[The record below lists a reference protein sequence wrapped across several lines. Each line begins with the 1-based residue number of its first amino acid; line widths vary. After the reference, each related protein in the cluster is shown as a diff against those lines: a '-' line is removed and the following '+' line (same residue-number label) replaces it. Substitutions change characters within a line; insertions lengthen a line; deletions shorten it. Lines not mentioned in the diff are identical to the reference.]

1 MFMKNFSKKT
11 LIVFSIIIAIFI
23 IGIVPK
29 EFQNDTFFNIS
40 IGKYIL
46 ENGIDMQEHWAFTE
60 GLTYTFSHWAFDI
73 LTYLIYNVFN
83 FTGIYNFTI
92 ILSILTYIT
101 LFYCLYKRSN
111 KPLISLVLV
120 LLFSY
125 YFLYQERQKIY

>member
-1 MFMKNFSKKT
+1 MKNFSKKT

-23 IGIVPK
+23 IGIVQK

-111 KPLISLVLV
+111 KPLIKK
-120 LLFSY
+120 FSY
-125 YFLYQERQKIY
+125 SAFTNNFFHLLYY